1 MRVSVNEQEC
11 ESECERASKSV
22 RVRVSLNERASKSV
36 RVRVSECDSERVSFI
51 WWNST
56 SVCLVSLSE
65 DYAVSPRFCFCL
77 SSLNLLSQRWFVIF
91 FSLLLLCLR

>member
-1 MRVSVNEQEC
+1 MSVNERECEC
-11 ESECERASKSV
+11 ESESVSVNERASKSV
-22 RVRVSLNERASKSV
+22 SV

-77 SSLNLLSQRWFVIF
+77 SSSFPAVG
-91 FSLLLLCLR
+91 